1 MRFFV
6 WPFDFIG
13 AFNMDRIRRLAYAAE
28 FAALI
33 GLASFFVIPVGPV
46 PITLQVL
53 LIAFSGLF
61 LGPRTAVVA
70 VLLYLLAGSVGLPI
84 FAGGKA
90 GLGVFFGP
98 SGGYLVG
105 FLFLAFIAGL
115 AKKTGTLGAIVLLLA
130 ALAACHACGI
140 IGMSLTLNKTPA
152 QAFYMDLA
160 FVPADLVKVG
170 LAFLFW
176 RMVRR
181 RSLG

>member
-1 MRFFV
+1 
-6 WPFDFIG
+6 
-13 AFNMDRIRRLAYAAE
+13 MDRIRRLAYAAE
-28 FAALI
+28 FAALF

-53 LIAFSGLF
+53 LIAFVGLF
-61 LGPRTAVVA
+61 LGPRTAVLA
-70 VLLYLLAGSVGLPI
+70 VILYLLAGAVGLPI

-90 GLGVFFGP
+90 GLGVLFGP

-115 AKKTGTLGAIVLLLA
+115 ARKTGTVGTLVGLVVAVT
-130 ALAACHACGI
+130 ACHACGI
-140 IGMSLTLNKTPA
+140 IGMSLTLNKTLV
-152 QAFYMDLA
+152 QAFYMDLV
-160 FVPADLVKVG
+160 FVPADLVKVL

-176 RMVRR
+176 RMVRH

>member
-1 MRFFV
+1 MFLYSDMF
-6 WPFDFIG
+6 
-13 AFNMDRIRRLAYAAE
+13 MDRIRHLAYAAE

-33 GLASFFVIPVGPV
+33 GLASFFVIPIGPV

-53 LIAFSGLF
+53 LIAFAGLF
-61 LGPRTAVVA
+61 LGSRTAVLAVA
-70 VLLYLLAGSVGLPI
+70 LYLLAGLVGLPI

-90 GLGVFFGP
+90 GLGVLLGP

-115 AKKTGTLGAIVLLLA
+115 ARKGGFVVSLLVLVA

-140 IGMSLTLNKTPA
+140 VGMSLTLNKTLV
-152 QAFYMDLA
+152 QAAHMDLV

-170 LAFLFW
+170 LAYLFW
-176 RMVRR
+176 RMTRGR
-181 RSLG
+181 FAR

>member
-1 MRFFV
+1 
-6 WPFDFIG
+6 
-13 AFNMDRIRRLAYAAE
+13 MDRIRRLAYAAE
-28 FAALI
+28 FAALF

-53 LIAFSGLF
+53 LIAFVGLF
-61 LGPRTAVVA
+61 LGPRTAVLA
-70 VLLYLLAGSVGLPI
+70 VILYLLAGAVGLPI

-90 GLGVFFGP
+90 GLGVLFGP

-115 AKKTGTLGAIVLLLA
+115 ARKTGTIGTLVGLVVAV
-130 ALAACHACGI
+130 AACHACGI
-140 IGMSLTLNKTPA
+140 IGMSLTLNKTLV
-152 QAFYMDLA
+152 QAFYMDLV
-160 FVPADLVKVG
+160 FVPADLVKVL

-176 RMVRR
+176 RMVRH

>member
-1 MRFFV
+1 
-6 WPFDFIG
+6 
-13 AFNMDRIRRLAYAAE
+13 MDRIRRLAYAAE
-28 FAALI
+28 FAALF

-53 LIAFSGLF
+53 LIAFVGLF
-61 LGPRTAVVA
+61 LGPRTAVLA
-70 VLLYLLAGSVGLPI
+70 VILYLLAGAVGLPI

-90 GLGVFFGP
+90 GLGVLFGP

-115 AKKTGTLGAIVLLLA
+115 ARKTGTVGTLVGLVVAV
-130 ALAACHACGI
+130 AACHACGI
-140 IGMSLTLNKTPA
+140 IGMSLMLNKTLV
-152 QAFYMDLA
+152 QAFYMDLI
-160 FVPADLVKVG
+160 FVPADLVKVL

-176 RMVRR
+176 RMVRH

>member
-1 MRFFV
+1 
-6 WPFDFIG
+6 
-13 AFNMDRIRRLAYAAE
+13 MDRIRRLAYAAE
-28 FAALI
+28 FAALF

-53 LIAFSGLF
+53 LIAFVGLF
-61 LGPRTAVVA
+61 LGPRTAVLA
-70 VLLYLLAGSVGLPI
+70 VILYLLAGAVGLPI

-90 GLGVFFGP
+90 GLGVLFGP

-115 AKKTGTLGAIVLLLA
+115 ARKTGTVGTLVGLVVAV
-130 ALAACHACGI
+130 AACHACGI
-140 IGMSLTLNKTPA
+140 IGMSLTLNKTLV
-152 QAFYMDLA
+152 QAFYMDLV
-160 FVPADLVKVG
+160 FVPADLVKVL

-176 RMVRR
+176 RMVRH

>member
-1 MRFFV
+1 
-6 WPFDFIG
+6 
-13 AFNMDRIRRLAYAAE
+13 MDRIRRLAYAAE
-28 FAALI
+28 FAALF

-53 LIAFSGLF
+53 LIAFVGLF
-61 LGPRTAVVA
+61 LGPRTAVLA
-70 VLLYLLAGSVGLPI
+70 VILYLLAGAVGLPI

-90 GLGVFFGP
+90 GLGVLFGP

-115 AKKTGTLGAIVLLLA
+115 ARKTGTVGTLVGLVVAVT
-130 ALAACHACGI
+130 ACHACGI
-140 IGMSLTLNKTPA
+140 IGMSLTLNKTLV
-152 QAFYMDLA
+152 QAFYMGLV
-160 FVPADLVKVG
+160 FVPADLVKVL

-176 RMVRR
+176 RMVRH

>member
-1 MRFFV
+1 
-6 WPFDFIG
+6 
-13 AFNMDRIRRLAYAAE
+13 MDRIRRLAYAAE
-28 FAALI
+28 FAALF

-53 LIAFSGLF
+53 LIAFVGLF
-61 LGPRTAVVA
+61 LGPRTAVLA
-70 VLLYLLAGSVGLPI
+70 VILYLLAGAVGLPI

-90 GLGVFFGP
+90 GLGVLFGP

-115 AKKTGTLGAIVLLLA
+115 ARKTGTVGTLVGLVVAV
-130 ALAACHACGI
+130 AACHACGI
-140 IGMSLTLNKTPA
+140 IGMSLTLNKTLV
-152 QAFYMDLA
+152 QACYMDLV
-160 FVPADLVKVG
+160 FVPADLVKVL

-176 RMVRR
+176 RMVRH

>member
-1 MRFFV
+1 
-6 WPFDFIG
+6 
-13 AFNMDRIRRLAYAAE
+13 MDRIRRLAYAAE
-28 FAALI
+28 FAALF

-53 LIAFSGLF
+53 LIAFVGRF
-61 LGPRTAVVA
+61 LGPRTAVLSVI
-70 VLLYLLAGSVGLPI
+70 LYLLAGAVGLPI

-90 GLGVFFGP
+90 GLGVLFGP

-115 AKKTGTLGAIVLLLA
+115 ARKTGTVGTLVGLVVAV
-130 ALAACHACGI
+130 AACHACGI
-140 IGMSLTLNKTPA
+140 IGMSLTLNKTLV
-152 QAFYMDLA
+152 QAFYMDLV
-160 FVPADLVKVG
+160 FVPADLVKVL

-176 RMVRR
+176 RMVRH

>member
-1 MRFFV
+1 
-6 WPFDFIG
+6 
-13 AFNMDRIRRLAYAAE
+13 MDRVRRLAYAAE
-28 FAALI
+28 FAALF

-53 LIAFSGLF
+53 LIAFVGLF
-61 LGPRTAVVA
+61 LGPRTAVLA
-70 VLLYLLAGSVGLPI
+70 VILYLLAGAVGLPI

-90 GLGVFFGP
+90 GLGVLFGP

-115 AKKTGTLGAIVLLLA
+115 ARKTGTVGTLVGLVVAV
-130 ALAACHACGI
+130 AACHACGI
-140 IGMSLTLNKTPA
+140 IGMSLTLNKTLV
-152 QAFYMDLA
+152 QAFYMDLV
-160 FVPADLVKVG
+160 FVPADLVKVL

-176 RMVRR
+176 RMVRH

>member
-1 MRFFV
+1 
-6 WPFDFIG
+6 
-13 AFNMDRIRRLAYAAE
+13 MDRIRRLAYAAE
-28 FAALI
+28 FAALF

-53 LIAFSGLF
+53 LIAFAGLF
-61 LGPRTAVVA
+61 LGPWTAVLA
-70 VLLYLLAGSVGLPI
+70 VILYLLAGAVGLPI

-90 GLGVFFGP
+90 GLGVLFGP

-115 AKKTGTLGAIVLLLA
+115 ARKTGTVGTLVGLVVAV
-130 ALAACHACGI
+130 AACHACGI
-140 IGMSLTLNKTPA
+140 IGMSLTLNKTLV
-152 QAFYMDLA
+152 QAFYMDLV
-160 FVPADLVKVG
+160 FVPADLVKVL

-176 RMVRR
+176 RMVRH

>member
-1 MRFFV
+1 
-6 WPFDFIG
+6 
-13 AFNMDRIRRLAYAAE
+13 MDRIRRLAYAAE
-28 FAALI
+28 FAALF

-53 LIAFSGLF
+53 LIAFVGLF
-61 LGPRTAVVA
+61 LGPRTAVLA
-70 VLLYLLAGSVGLPI
+70 VILYLLAGALGLPI

-90 GLGVFFGP
+90 GLGVLFGP

-115 AKKTGTLGAIVLLLA
+115 ARKTGTVGTLVGLVVAV
-130 ALAACHACGI
+130 AACHACGI
-140 IGMSLTLNKTPA
+140 IGMSLTLNKTLV
-152 QAFYMDLA
+152 QAFYMDLV
-160 FVPADLVKVG
+160 FVPVDLVKVL

-176 RMVRR
+176 RMVRH

>member
-1 MRFFV
+1 
-6 WPFDFIG
+6 
-13 AFNMDRIRRLAYAAE
+13 MDRIRRLAYAAE
-28 FAALI
+28 FAALY

-53 LIAFSGLF
+53 LIAFVGLF
-61 LGPRTAVVA
+61 LGPRSAVMA
-70 VLLYLLAGSVGLPI
+70 VILYLLAGAVGLPI

-90 GLGVFFGP
+90 GLGVLFGP

-115 AKKTGTLGAIVLLLA
+115 ARKTGTVGTLVGLVVAV
-130 ALAACHACGI
+130 AACHACGI
-140 IGMSLTLNKTPA
+140 IGMSLTLNKTLV
-152 QAFYMDLA
+152 QAFYMDLV
-160 FVPADLVKVG
+160 FVPADLVKVL

-176 RMVRR
+176 RMVRH

>member
-1 MRFFV
+1 
-6 WPFDFIG
+6 
-13 AFNMDRIRRLAYAAE
+13 MDRIRRLAYAAE
-28 FAALI
+28 IDSLC

-53 LIAFSGLF
+53 LIAFVGLF
-61 LGPRTAVVA
+61 LGPRTAVLA
-70 VLLYLLAGSVGLPI
+70 VILYLLAGAVGLPI

-90 GLGVFFGP
+90 GLGVLFGP

-115 AKKTGTLGAIVLLLA
+115 ARKTGTVGTLVGLVVAV
-130 ALAACHACGI
+130 AACHACGI
-140 IGMSLTLNKTPA
+140 IGMSLTLNKTLV
-152 QAFYMDLA
+152 QAFYMDLV
-160 FVPADLVKVG
+160 FVPADLVKVL

-176 RMVRR
+176 RMVRH

>member
-1 MRFFV
+1 
-6 WPFDFIG
+6 
-13 AFNMDRIRRLAYAAE
+13 MDRIRRLAYAAE
-28 FAALI
+28 FAALF

-53 LIAFSGLF
+53 LIAFVGLF
-61 LGPRTAVVA
+61 LGPRTAVLA
-70 VLLYLLAGSVGLPI
+70 VILYLLAGAVGLPI

-90 GLGVFFGP
+90 GLGILFGP

-115 AKKTGTLGAIVLLLA
+115 ARKTGTVGTLVGLVVAV
-130 ALAACHACGI
+130 AACHACGI
-140 IGMSLTLNKTPA
+140 IGMSLTLNKTLV
-152 QAFYMDLA
+152 QAFYMDLV
-160 FVPADLVKVG
+160 FVPADLVKVL

-176 RMVRR
+176 RMVRH

>member
-1 MRFFV
+1 
-6 WPFDFIG
+6 
-13 AFNMDRIRRLAYAAE
+13 MDRIRRLAYAAE
-28 FAALI
+28 FAALF

-53 LIAFSGLF
+53 LIAFVGLF
-61 LGPRTAVVA
+61 LGPRTAVLA
-70 VLLYLLAGSVGLPI
+70 VILYLLAGAVGLPI

-90 GLGVFFGP
+90 GLGVLFGP

-115 AKKTGTLGAIVLLLA
+115 ARKTGTVGTLVGLVVAV
-130 ALAACHACGI
+130 AACHACGI
-140 IGMSLTLNKTPA
+140 IGMSLTLNKTLV
-152 QAFYMDLA
+152 QAVYMDLV
-160 FVPADLVKVG
+160 FVPADLVKVL

-176 RMVRR
+176 RMVRH

>member
-1 MRFFV
+1 
-6 WPFDFIG
+6 
-13 AFNMDRIRRLAYAAE
+13 MDRIRRLAYAAE
-28 FAALI
+28 FAALF

-53 LIAFSGLF
+53 LIAFVGLF
-61 LGPRTAVVA
+61 LGPRTAVLA
-70 VLLYLLAGSVGLPI
+70 VILYLLAGALGLPI

-90 GLGVFFGP
+90 GLGVLFGP

-115 AKKTGTLGAIVLLLA
+115 ARKTGTVGTLVGLVVAV
-130 ALAACHACGI
+130 AACHACGI
-140 IGMSLTLNKTPA
+140 IGMSLTLNKTLV
-152 QAFYMDLA
+152 QAFYMDLV
-160 FVPADLVKVG
+160 FVPADLVKVL

-176 RMVRR
+176 RMVRH

>member
-1 MRFFV
+1 
-6 WPFDFIG
+6 
-13 AFNMDRIRRLAYAAE
+13 MDRIRRLAYAAE
-28 FAALI
+28 FAALF

-53 LIAFSGLF
+53 LIAFVGLF
-61 LGPRTAVVA
+61 LGPRTAVLA
-70 VLLYLLAGSVGLPI
+70 VILYLLAGAVGLPI

-90 GLGVFFGP
+90 GLGVLFGP

-115 AKKTGTLGAIVLLLA
+115 ARKTGTVGTLVGLVVAVT
-130 ALAACHACGI
+130 ACHACGI
-140 IGMSLTLNKTPA
+140 IGMSLTLNKTLV
-152 QAFYMDLA
+152 QACYMDLV
-160 FVPADLVKVG
+160 FVPADLVKVL

-176 RMVRR
+176 RMVRH